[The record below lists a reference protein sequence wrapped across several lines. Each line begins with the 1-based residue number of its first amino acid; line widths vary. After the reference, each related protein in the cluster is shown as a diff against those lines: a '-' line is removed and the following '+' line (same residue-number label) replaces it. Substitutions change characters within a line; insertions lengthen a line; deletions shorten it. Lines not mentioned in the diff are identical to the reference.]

1 MTPSFWQL
9 SQNCWQIPSK
19 STYQIGLHNGAH
31 GQQSNTFASSPGT
44 PHPRDLRPGTPARV
58 HLPRPSLEIPTRMTL
73 AWGRAPHA
81 QGAHGQGAIRHGPW
95 PTADGDRG
103 HGCPPA
109 LPGATHR
116 DTWLTFGSLFRRLRP
131 RAPGC
136 TPLGGAL
143 GSSQGVFPLL
153 FALRCQP
160 FLSPRGD
167 ASPSVFGT
175 RPPSVAH
182 LFCAPSTGGCILA
195 QGIQCM
201 HRRSPMQSPSDAF
214 HACSCVQDP
223 IN

>member
-1 MTPSFWQL
+1 MPKE
-9 SQNCWQIPSK
+9 PG
-19 STYQIGLHNGAH
+19 STCRMAIG
-31 GQQSNTFASSPGT
+31 
-44 PHPRDLRPGTPARV
+44 
-58 HLPRPSLEIPTRMTL
+58 
-73 AWGRAPHA
+73 
-81 QGAHGQGAIRHGPW
+81 HGPW

-103 HGCPPA
+103 LGCPPA

-143 GSSQGVFPLL
+143 GSSQVVFPVL

-167 ASPSVFGT
+167 ASPSVLGT
-175 RPPSVAH
+175 RPTSVAH

-201 HRRSPMQSPSDAF
+201 HRRSPMQIPSDAY

-223 IN
+223 VNYWAPRGSLSFLGAQMLGPCVPPRTCICHAGHIPWTLGLSTQAATQEWGVPLRGAHRVAHGSRFYFPSVS